1 MHNTIIIFLLIL
13 LFPIFANAAVCDA
26 GYYLDEN
33 GRCTVCWHNHYCIG
47 DDIMR
52 DCPVITYSANDIKDL
67 LRNNGYD
74 ATSFSAFELQS
85 GWFFTQDTL
94 TNIEKCILRVSGI
107 KVVQGEIDTLGFFYS
122 TLANNYVRKRSG
134 TYWKS
139 ANTGYYLT
147 GVHASGTLWYNVKPC
162 TNPYPDFSH
171 YSGPGTPD
179 SADGTI
185 VDANDCPWECDAGYG
200 RTKNDTCEPLCDAG
214 ITKLNTSNGLSYNI
228 YAERHTTPSINLLR
242 NNMVC
247 YINLESGSATN
258 AINIQHGNTVYHVTD

>member
-13 LFPIFANAAVCDA
+13 LFPISANAAVCDA
-26 GYYLDEN
+26 GYYLKD
-33 GRCTVCWHNHYCIG
+33 GVCAECLDNYYCVG
-47 DDIMR
+47 DDTIEKCPDMTYTKQELVQLIR
-52 DCPVITYSANDIKDL
+52 DNGFSVESVDRAYVNTLWSAHGV
-67 LRNNGYD
+67 NN
-74 ATSFSAFELQS
+74 
-85 GWFFTQDTL
+85 
-94 TNIEKCILRVSGI
+94 TNIEKCLILVLMAHAI
-107 KVVQGEIDTLGFFYS
+107 QGDYYISFSYS
-122 TLANNYVRKRSG
+122 LETNNYTKYHNR
-134 TYWKS
+134 YWKT
-139 ANTGYYLT
+139 ANPGYYLSDI
-147 GVHASGTLWYNVKPC
+147 VSWNNIIWYNVKPC
-162 TNPYPDFSH
+162 TNPHPDSSH

-242 NNMVC
+242 NNTVC